1 LGRLFAP
8 GDTPGEI
15 VSKLTAAAVEALA
28 DPGVRSHF
36 ADFGTEVLPPE
47 RQTPQPLGALVKAEA
62 KTGPIPSADSV
73 TGLKRQEATVGKV
86 CKIVLCAATAMVL
99 ASLAA
104 RAEDPVLRIAK
115 QGSMEAGGRAIN
127 CATNDGGDPNSRRF
141 PSGHVVVDNVYATF
155 QYPADQRYPYP
166 ILFNSGGGHTARV
179 YDTTPDGREGW
190 LTLFMR
196 QGFPVYGVDRTNTG
210 RSGTDICKINAVKLG
225 KAPPAELPAIN
236 RYAAESSW
244 VTFRWGPK
252 FGEPYTNTQF
262 PIAFADAYYPQ
273 MISTYRDPV
282 ETPKSVAAFAAL
294 IDKIAEPVIIQSWS
308 SSGLLGYL
316 TAIERSERV
325 KGILAVETSV
335 TAFDMIPAEGRQKLA
350 KIPIYIVIGDHAED
364 RVEASRKFQKEMAAI
379 GGHVT
384 VDVLPEAGIYGNGHT
399 MMLEKNNKQIMYRM
413 IAWLEGN
420 VFEPK

>member
-1 LGRLFAP
+1 
-8 GDTPGEI
+8 
-15 VSKLTAAAVEALA
+15 
-28 DPGVRSHF
+28 
-36 ADFGTEVLPPE
+36 
-47 RQTPQPLGALVKAEA
+47 
-62 KTGPIPSADSV
+62 
-73 TGLKRQEATVGKV
+73 VGKA
-86 CKIVLCAATAMVL
+86 CKIALCAATAMVL
-99 ASLAA
+99 ASVST

-115 QGSMEAGGRAIN
+115 QGSMEAGGRTID
-127 CATNDGGDPNSRRF
+127 CATNDGGDPNSTRF

-190 LTLFMR
+190 LTLFVR
-196 QGFPVYGVDRTNTG
+196 QGFPVYGVERTNTG

-225 KAPPAELPAIN
+225 KAPPAQLPAIN

-252 FGEPYTNTQF
+252 FGEPYPNTQF

-273 MISTYRDPV
+273 TISTYRDPD
-282 ETPKSVAAFAAL
+282 EARKSVAAFAAL

-350 KIPIYIVIGDHAED
+350 KIPIYIVIGDHAQD
-364 RVEASRKFQKEMAAI
+364 RVDSSRKFQKEMAAI

-420 VFEPK
+420 VFKPK